1 MAAFRKSGGPP
12 ERMDVA
18 EQLKNLK
25 VSKNNEQIAMA
36 EKKAQSR
43 KPEEIIEEDLDFN
56 LLYKTN
62 QGSRFEYVETN
73 LKTNNRPNALKGL
86 NAALG
91 TSPMAIN
98 GENTSPKP
106 RRVNLL
112 QRDEARFGVFSEMA
126 ETASDIQRQTGG
138 SGTGSSSSTTS
149 TEQPPVALLPPG
161 LPVVDQL
168 TATAAMTPE
177 ERRTVMK
184 QQVEELSQR
193 CHLARN
199 LRELDKLR

>member
-1 MAAFRKSGGPP
+1 
-12 ERMDVA
+12 MDVA
-18 EQLKNLK
+18 EALKNLK

-36 EKKAQSR
+36 EKKAQAR
-43 KPEEIIEEDLDFN
+43 KPEEIVEEELDFSF
-56 LLYKTN
+56 LYKTN

-91 TSPMAIN
+91 TSPMAMN
-98 GENTSPKP
+98 SENSSPKP

-126 ETASDIQRQTGG
+126 ETASDIQK
-138 SGTGSSSSTTS
+138 STGSTSIST
-149 TEQPPVALLPPG
+149 QPPPATTLPPPG
-161 LPVVDQL
+161 IPAVDQF
-168 TATAAMTPE
+168 TTTAAMTPD
-177 ERRTVMK
+177 ERRTMMK

>member
-1 MAAFRKSGGPP
+1 MASFRKNGGPP
-12 ERMDVA
+12 EKGMDVA
-18 EQLKNLK
+18 EALKNLK

-36 EKKAQSR
+36 EKKAQAR
-43 KPEEIIEEDLDFN
+43 KPEEIIEEELDFN

-86 NAALG
+86 NASLG
-91 TSPMAIN
+91 TSPTAIN
-98 GENTSPKP
+98 GENNSSPKP

-126 ETASDIQRQTGG
+126 ETASDIQKG
-138 SGTGSSSSTTS
+138 STSISTQPPTISALPAGIPPAMDQFTS
-149 TEQPPVALLPPG
+149 TS
-161 LPVVDQL
+161 
-168 TATAAMTPE
+168 TMTPE

>member
-1 MAAFRKSGGPP
+1 MSTFRKNGGPP
-12 ERMDVA
+12 EKMDVA
-18 EQLKNLK
+18 EALKNLK

-36 EKKAQSR
+36 EKKAQAR
-43 KPEEIIEEDLDFN
+43 KPEEIVEEELDFSF
-56 LLYKTN
+56 LYKTN

-91 TSPMAIN
+91 TSPMAMN
-98 GENTSPKP
+98 SENSSPKP

-126 ETASDIQRQTGG
+126 ETASDIQK
-138 SGTGSSSSTTS
+138 STGSTSIST
-149 TEQPPVALLPPG
+149 QPPPATTLPPPG
-161 LPVVDQL
+161 IPAVDQF
-168 TATAAMTPE
+168 TTTAAMTPD
-177 ERRTVMK
+177 ERRTMMK